1 MDFFSLVLTVSRRA
15 ARVLLDKNQ
24 IEGRASQ
31 PSEQQTHQAINMMN
45 IKDAY
50 NVKAAKVLGVLH
62 IICGI
67 VALGAEI
74 GYLDIVGATLKL
86 DGPTFQPSLGT
97 GIWTSAFF
105 FISGG
110 LAIGGARSGNT
121 CLVVATMVMS
131 IISAVFAGI
140 LLIISAL
147 WYYATDYNYNSDHN
161 NNDHHHHNWKAL
173 KAIQIKAESTLGLLI
188 AMGATMLI
196 VAIASASIACKPLC
210 CRSTNQDTVQV
221 VYRKNMINF

>member
-1 MDFFSLVLTVSRRA
+1 
-15 ARVLLDKNQ
+15 
-24 IEGRASQ
+24 
-31 PSEQQTHQAINMMN
+31 MMN

-67 VALGAEI
+67 IALGAEI
-74 GYLDIVGATLKL
+74 GYLDIVGATYKL

-131 IISAVFAGI
+131 IISAVAAMF
-140 LLIISAL
+140 LIILSFFLFLESIDNVSHAIAYAAEAGAHG
-147 WYYATDYNYNSDHN
+147 YYN
-161 NNDHHHHNWKAL
+161 NNDSINYNNNDSINYNNSDCIDIIPDNIPWPYCINLKAL
-173 KAIQIKAESTLGLLI
+173 IAQQEKAEPTLGLLMLMGVIMSLI
-188 AMGATMLI
+188 AI
-196 VAIASASIACKPLC
+196 ISASLTGKPLC
-210 CRSTNQDTVQV
+210 CLPTNQNQFHQPTCCW
-221 VYRKNMINF
+221 RNC

>member
-1 MDFFSLVLTVSRRA
+1 
-15 ARVLLDKNQ
+15 
-24 IEGRASQ
+24 
-31 PSEQQTHQAINMMN
+31 MMN

-67 VALGAEI
+67 IALGAEI
-74 GYLDIVGATLKL
+74 GYLEIVRASFKL

-140 LLIISAL
+140 LLIISAI
-147 WYYATDYNYNSDHN
+147 WYYATDYNYNSYFKFWNESSENSYN
-161 NNDHHHHNWKAL
+161 NYDHHNWKAL

-221 VYRKNMINF
+221 VYRKNIINF